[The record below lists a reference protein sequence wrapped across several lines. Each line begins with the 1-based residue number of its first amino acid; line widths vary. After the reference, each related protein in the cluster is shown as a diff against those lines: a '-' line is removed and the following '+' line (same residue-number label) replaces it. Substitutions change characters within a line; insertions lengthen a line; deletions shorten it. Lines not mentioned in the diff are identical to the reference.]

1 MSHQFYEGNTHLFSL
16 ADAAE
21 YDTATPY
28 RYAVS
33 RFVEVAAH
41 LRAGR
46 PVTVVSEGDGER
58 VIVLQT
64 IGELWHW
71 LSKHFSGFED
81 YVR

>member
-1 MSHQFYEGNTHLFSL
+1 MSHQFYVGSTRLFGL
-16 ADAAE
+16 DDASE

-33 RFVEVAAH
+33 RFVEVAAQ
-41 LRAGR
+41 LRAGQ

-58 VIVLQT
+58 VVVLQT
-64 IGELWHW
+64 IEELWHW
-71 LSKHFSGFED
+71 LAKHFSGFEA